1 MKRFFDNSL
10 DAFLWLTECN
20 LATLE
25 ELKELKSSSRTRI
38 TRQQEICDNAMVHI
52 RKFGKANMAEL
63 ETRAYQD
70 GYLRVYNLLK
80 GI

>member
-1 MKRFFDNSL
+1 MRNTFDNAL

-25 ELKELKSSSRTRI
+25 ELKDLKSSSKARI
-38 TRQQEICDNAMVHI
+38 ARQQEICDNAMVNV
-52 RKFGKANMAEL
+52 RRFGKVNISEL
-63 ETRAYQD
+63 ATRAYD
-70 GYLRVYNLLK
+70 NGCIRIHDLLK